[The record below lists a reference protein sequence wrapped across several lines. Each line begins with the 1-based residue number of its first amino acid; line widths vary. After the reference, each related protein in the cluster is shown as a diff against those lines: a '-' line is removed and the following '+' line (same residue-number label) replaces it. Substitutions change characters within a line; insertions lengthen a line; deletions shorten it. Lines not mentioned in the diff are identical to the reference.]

1 MAKTQVISKIVPT
14 YIISTNKILVD
25 LKDMTKL
32 RIKLKEMG
40 YYKKSLD
47 SLTYLEDGNDYGLG
61 IKDEKEIVNFIP
73 YLESK
78 DSIIQYYWDST
89 NKKCA
94 KKTFEVDLD
103 TYIDTISKKF
113 KPQYIDYKEVNLN
126 TTKEE
131 LLKNFLIRYSY
142 IAEKLYSKKTN
153 DNKIKK
159 VFKKLEDSS
168 YTEIVTNFNKSIESI
183 GGEIIKPKKA
193 YNAGFTLIK
202 STSYLF
208 IIFGILVC
216 IISFILYL
224 II

>member
-14 YIISTNKILVD
+14 YMISTNKILVD

-103 TYIDTISKKF
+103 TYIDTMSKKF
-113 KPQYIDYKEVNLN
+113 KPQYTDYKEVNLN

-131 LLKNFLIRYSY
+131 
-142 IAEKLYSKKTN
+142 
-153 DNKIKK
+153 
-159 VFKKLEDSS
+159 
-168 YTEIVTNFNKSIESI
+168 
-183 GGEIIKPKKA
+183 
-193 YNAGFTLIK
+193 
-202 STSYLF
+202 
-208 IIFGILVC
+208 
-216 IISFILYL
+216 
-224 II
+224 

>member
-1 MAKTQVISKIVPT
+1 MEEILKEFNVVNISDTIKLI
-14 YIISTNKILVD
+14 D

-32 RIKLKEMG
+32 RTKLKEEG

-61 IKDEKEIVNFIP
+61 VVEKTTTINYLP
-73 YLESK
+73 YLESNNK
-78 DSIIQYYWDST
+78 IIQYYWDSN

-94 KKTFEVDLD
+94 KKEFNIDKETFIER
-103 TYIDTISKKF
+103 YAKKY
-113 KPQYIDYKEVNLN
+113 KPEYYSYKEINSNV
-126 TTKEE
+126 TKED
-131 LLKNFLIRYSY
+131 LLKNFIIRYSY
-142 IAEKLYSKKTN
+142 IAEKLYSKKTS